1 MSIDRPDLCHS
12 VRTLASAMVAPK
24 LSDWMRLKK
33 VARYLLKFPYLK
45 RVFKLQSNEEINV
58 TVFTDSDWAGNPK
71 TRRSMSGA
79 VVKLGSHTIQ
89 IKAASQ
95 KVVALSSM
103 EAEYYGMCRGATQA
117 VFIYHVL
124 EFWQLNP
131 GKMILKVN
139 SSSAKALVERRGVG
153 KTRHVQARFLWL
165 QDLIFA
171 KQMIVQ
177 KVNGK
182 VNDADL
188 VTKTQPK
195 AMIKDHLARLNFLVC
210 GREGHKRLT

>member
-1 MSIDRPDLCHS
+1 
-12 VRTLASAMVAPK
+12 
-24 LSDWMRLKK
+24 
-33 VARYLLKFPYLK
+33 
-45 RVFKLQSNEEINV
+45 
-58 TVFTDSDWAGNPK
+58 
-71 TRRSMSGA
+71 MSGA

-117 VFIYHVL
+117 VFIHHVL

-131 GKMILKVN
+131 GKMILKVD